1 MKKKLLDII
10 FRSDRRKN
18 VLLLLQNEPQKME
31 TLLKS
36 LKTSRQALLPQMRIL
51 ENHHL
56 IFHYEDT
63 YELTVIGK
71 LLVDEMVPLLEIIEV
86 FDKDIDYWGKHNF
99 DFIPPHL
106 LKKISQIRNYE
117 IINPSL
123 ADMHN
128 VHEKF
133 NDNSIPKKSIY
144 VVTAFLYPNYYQII
158 SNNIEKKVDFFFIV
172 SEDLLD
178 KIWTHHYADFK
189 KLIEN
194 EYFNFYVYTKKME
207 FSTFTFDDYHMLISL
222 LTKKGQFDNKYILCS
237 SKDSLQWGKELFE
250 HCLKDSVL
258 ITDL

>member
-1 MKKKLLDII
+1 MKKNLLDII

-18 VLLLLQNEPQKME
+18 VLLLLQNGPQEME
-31 TLLKS
+31 TFLKS

-63 YELTVIGK
+63 YELTIIGK
-71 LLVDEMVPLLEIIEV
+71 LLVDEMVPLLETIEV
-86 FDKDIDYWGKHNF
+86 FDKDIDYWGNHNF

-123 ADMHN
+123 TDMYTF
-128 VHEKF
+128 HEKF

-144 VVTAFLYPNYYQII
+144 VVSAFLYPNHCQII
-158 SNNIEKKVDFFFIV
+158 SKIIEKKIDFFFIV

-178 KIWTHHYADFK
+178 KIRTHHYADFK
-189 KLIEN
+189 KFIES
-194 EYFNFYVYTKKME
+194 EHFNFYVSTKKME
-207 FSTFTFDDYHMLISL
+207 FSSFTFDDYHILTSL
-222 LTKKGQFDNKYILCS
+222 LTKKGQFDNKYILCT

>member
-1 MKKKLLDII
+1 MKKKLLDVI
-10 FRSDRRKN
+10 FRSDKRKN

-36 LKTSRQALLPQMRIL
+36 LKTTRQALLPQMRIL

-63 YELTVIGK
+63 YELTIIGK
-71 LLVDEMVPLLEIIEV
+71 LLVDEMVPLLKTIEV
-86 FDKDIDYWGKHNF
+86 FDKDIDYWGNHNI
-99 DFIPPHL
+99 DFIPLHL
-106 LKKISQIRNYE
+106 LKRISQIRNYE

-123 ADMHN
+123 ADMYT

-133 NDNSIPKKSIY
+133 NDNSSPKKSVN

-158 SNNIEKKVDFFFIV
+158 SEKIEKKVDFYFIV
-172 SEDLLD
+172 SKDLLD
-178 KIWTHHYADFK
+178 KIRTHHYADFK
-189 KLIEN
+189 KLIES
-194 EYFNFYVYTKKME
+194 EHFNFYVYSKKME
-207 FSTFTFDDYHMLISL
+207 FSSFTFDDYHILISL
-222 LTKKGQFDNKYILCS
+222 LTKKGEFDNKYILCS
-237 SKDSLQWGKELFE
+237 SKDSVQWGKELFE